1 MKIGS
6 NAVAGALIFVG
17 AAQFVLFLIV
27 AEALYPGYS
36 VSRNYISD
44 LGVGPSSNIFN
55 SSVFLLG
62 FAAAASVYYLRK
74 SFPGKRIFHVF
85 MLLCGVG
92 AMGVGVFTEKFGIVH
107 TIFSLIAF
115 VFGALSAMASFKVQK
130 KPFSYFSLVLGTI
143 SIIALIIFVVFEV
156 QEYFWTPSLS
166 QFNYLGLGWGGM
178 ERIVVY
184 PVLVWALGF
193 GGYLMGE
200 K

>member
-1 MKIGS
+1 MKI
-6 NAVAGALIFVG
+6 NANALAGALIFAG
-17 AAQFVLFLIV
+17 ALQFVLFLIV

-44 LGVGPSSNIFN
+44 LGVGPSADIFN

-62 FAAAASVYYLRK
+62 LAAVASVYYLRK
-74 SFPGKRIFHVF
+74 CFPGNRVFHAF
-85 MLLCGVG
+85 MFLCGFG
-92 AMGVGVFTEKFGIVH
+92 AMGVGVFSEKFGIIH
-107 TIFSLIAF
+107 TIFSLTTF
-115 VFGALSAMASFKVQK
+115 VFGSLSAIASFKVQR
-130 KPFSYFSLVLGTI
+130 KPFSYFSLALGII
-143 SIIALIIFVVFEV
+143 SIISLTIFVAFELS
-156 QEYFWTPSLS
+156 EYLMSSLS

-178 ERIVVY
+178 ERMIVY